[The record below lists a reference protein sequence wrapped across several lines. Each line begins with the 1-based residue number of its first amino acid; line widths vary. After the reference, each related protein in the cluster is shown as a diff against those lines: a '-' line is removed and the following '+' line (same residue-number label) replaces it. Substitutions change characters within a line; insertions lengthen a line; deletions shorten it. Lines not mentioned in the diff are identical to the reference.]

1 MNCSSKIKMS
11 IDPNLNSHIKTL
23 KAYLLGFFIVLLG
36 LIIIMAV
43 HLFYNYSLGDK
54 NTENMKTNPNTFPYE
69 VIDGRYVINNSN
81 TLTNQYNV
89 NSQDR
94 IALFLIVII
103 LIIGILLFFTL
114 KRYLQLIDYE
124 QLYRSLFVQVKTIK
138 NELAIDISTISN
150 CAQLIER
157 LEKENVKLISLL
169 TDEKINS
176 TGRMNEII
184 SNITKINSSLVDI
197 AESTHQVN
205 NAFEELR
212 GSKKN
217 KSL

>member
-1 MNCSSKIKMS
+1 MNYSSKIKMS

-43 HLFYNYSLGDK
+43 HLFYNYSLDDK

-69 VIDGRYVINNSN
+69 VLDGKYVINNSN
-81 TLTNQYNV
+81 TLTNQNNV

-94 IALFLIVII
+94 IALFLIAII

-157 LEKENVKLISLL
+157 LERKNVKLISLL

-184 SNITKINSSLVDI
+184 PNITKINASLVDI
-197 AESTHQVN
+197 AESIHKVN

-212 GSKKN
+212 AKKN